1 MYITGIDVVLYTTTS
16 EAVDE
21 FGRPIITEEPVTV
34 SNVLVVK
41 PTAQEKADE
50 IDLTGRRVQYTL
62 CIPKGDTHEWENKKV
77 EFFGKTFR
85 TIGSTTQYIEHL
97 VPLSWNKQIMVE
109 AYE

>member
-16 EAVDE
+16 EEVDE
-21 FGRPIITEEPVTV
+21 FDRPIEREEPVTV

-41 PTAQEKADE
+41 PSSQELAE
-50 IDLTGRRVQYTL
+50 QLDLTGKRVQYTL

-77 EFFGKTFR
+77 EFYGKLFK
-85 TIGSTTQYIEHL
+85 TIGAETQYIEHL
-97 VPLSWNKQIMVE
+97 TPLAWNKQIMVE